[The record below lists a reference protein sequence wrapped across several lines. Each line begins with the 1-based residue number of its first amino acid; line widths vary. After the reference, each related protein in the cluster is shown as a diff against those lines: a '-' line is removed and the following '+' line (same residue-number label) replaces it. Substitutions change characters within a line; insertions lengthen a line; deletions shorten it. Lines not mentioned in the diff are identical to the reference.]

1 MLSFLSS
8 KRQDTQLNLVRQKYK
23 QKSAKKNFQP
33 PKLISVMEKQ
43 EFISSLMDIA
53 NSVQVEEG
61 EECIICKEEY
71 GTTSSE
77 TGKVE
82 RKIRL
87 PCNKNHT
94 VGSNCIETW
103 LNEHLTCP
111 ICRHEFFERD
121 YSESGVGYVDED
133 EDYYWDDD
141 DTSFI
146 FLEDNY

>member
-8 KRQDTQLNLVRQKYK
+8 KPQDTQLNLFRQNTNKNL
-23 QKSAKKNFQP
+23 QKKIQP
-33 PKLISVMEKQ
+33 PKLISVMDKQ
-43 EFISSLMDIA
+43 EFISSLVDIA

-82 RKIRL
+82 RKIHL

-94 VGSNCIETW
+94 VGSKCIETW
-103 LNEHLTCP
+103 LNEHNTCP
-111 ICRHEFFERD
+111 ICRHEFFERE
-121 YSESGVGYVDED
+121 SETDVVYVDED
-133 EDYYWDDD
+133 EDRYWDDDD

-146 FLEDNY
+146 YLEDNY